1 MAAHQTTGLHGLL
14 AGRSEQEITA
24 EVERQGVDAVLDQ
37 VFGLIAAAFLPE
49 ASAVDRAIVQFD
61 VTAPDGVHSYQLKFA
76 DDKCAVRKAHGEAA
90 RLTVSLAMLDFLRI
104 IAGELDGM
112 QAFTSGRL
120 RLSGDVLLAQ
130 AIRGW
135 FRR

>member
-1 MAAHQTTGLHGLL
+1 MAVHQTTDLHGLL
-14 AGRSEQEITA
+14 AGRSEEEITS
-24 EVERQGVDAVLDQ
+24 EVERQGIDAVLDR
-37 VFGLIAAAFLPE
+37 VFDLIAAAFLPD
-49 ASAVDRAIVQFD
+49 ASAVESAIVQFD

-76 DDKCAVRKAHGEAA
+76 DDQCVVRKAHGEAA

-112 QAFTSGRL
+112 QAFSSRRL

-130 AIRGW
+130 AMRGW
-135 FRR
+135 FRG